1 MAKEWI
7 LNSAMNRFQLN
18 FKRNK
23 GITWGLLVT
32 LWQTEFAMPRLWLGQ
47 ITRAGYLAPHP
58 AGAPTQILASLG
70 LQIAAGRYAKFWHLK
85 DERNRT
91 LADFLWEGKL
101 FLSANADDP
110 FVVQPPKSSDGYWG
124 LTDSSSWRICL
135 RETRKTLRLL
145 LCCRRFSLWL
155 QTAQQRTVDQTILLL
170 WQAFSQRLNN
180 INLNAKNNPLYPSTN
195 PDNIEGLADS
205 PSLLEV
211 VLQNNLQQ
219 VSLTDHLNSQIQEN
233 NNVQPAF
240 QLISAVRGIG
250 GKIASFFLRDLVI
263 IYQLDL
269 SPVNGRYLLQPID
282 VWVQRTISQLANI
295 PANQKQRIAEWI
307 VETSIQHNVNP
318 ELVNMGVWFFCSTI
332 VVSAYRLQSILSD
345 LQLAQQLA
353 HHYSLKVASTNER
366 CQNFA

>member
-1 MAKEWI
+1 M
-7 LNSAMNRFQLN
+7 
-18 FKRNK
+18 
-23 GITWGLLVT
+23 
-32 LWQTEFAMPRLWLGQ
+32 
-47 ITRAGYLAPHP
+47 
-58 AGAPTQILASLG
+58 
-70 LQIAAGRYAKFWHLK
+70 
-85 DERNRT
+85 
-91 LADFLWEGKL
+91 
-101 FLSANADDP
+101 
-110 FVVQPPKSSDGYWG
+110 
-124 LTDSSSWRICL
+124 
-135 RETRKTLRLL
+135 
-145 LCCRRFSLWL
+145 

>member
-1 MAKEWI
+1 MLMIPLW
-7 LNSAMNRFQLN
+7 SNRPNHQTDIWDSLTVLLGGYAFERQGRRSDYFYAAVDSLFDCRQHNNGQL
-18 FKRNK
+18 
-23 GITWGLLVT
+23 
-32 LWQTEFAMPRLWLGQ
+32 
-47 ITRAGYLAPHP
+47 
-58 AGAPTQILASLG
+58 
-70 LQIAAGRYAKFWHLK
+70 
-85 DERNRT
+85 
-91 LADFLWEGKL
+91 
-101 FLSANADDP
+101 
-110 FVVQPPKSSDGYWG
+110 
-124 LTDSSSWRICL
+124 
-135 RETRKTLRLL
+135 
-145 LCCRRFSLWL
+145 
-155 QTAQQRTVDQTILLL
+155 VDQTILLL